1 MRDHN
6 MGKIQRH
13 WKVVSIVV
21 LIPIVYAIGVIF
33 LYEPINYFMD
43 DWFFTWQGVLTV
55 LGFDVIWIIIMV
67 LCPLRSIKVKVV
79 LTLFVLALSASV
91 LTCWALLESLSS
103 DIF

>member
-13 WKVVSIVV
+13 WKVVL

-43 DWFFTWQGVLTV
+43 DWFFSWRGVLTV

-79 LTLFVLALSASV
+79 LTLLVLALSASV
-91 LTCWALLESLSS
+91 LTCCVGVLFFLRGH
-103 DIF
+103 I

>member
-6 MGKIQRH
+6 MGKIQRY
-13 WKVVSIVV
+13 WKVVSIVL
-21 LIPIVYAIGVIF
+21 LILIVYSIGVIL
-33 LYEPINYFMD
+33 LYEPINYLMD
-43 DWFFTWQGVLTV
+43 DWFFTWRGILAV

-79 LTLFVLALSASV
+79 LTLSVLALSASV